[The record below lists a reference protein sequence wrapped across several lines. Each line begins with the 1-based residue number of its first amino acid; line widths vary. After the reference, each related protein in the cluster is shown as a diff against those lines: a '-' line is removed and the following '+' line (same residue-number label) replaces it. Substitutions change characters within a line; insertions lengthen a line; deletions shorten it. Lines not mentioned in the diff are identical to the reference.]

1 MKFLLIYGVLF
12 LLLWTK
18 GSAIDREESL
28 TDYTVEEGIVNESVL
43 VEVPSSDL
51 KTNYIP
57 YFLYLKVLNPATQID
72 LSAGSDQSWN
82 ILSYKILHGVQKIH
96 VPMRCRCG
104 MPPNG

>member
-72 LSAGSDQSWN
+72 IKFCTVSRKFMCLC
-82 ILSYKILHGVQKIH
+82 V
-96 VPMRCRCG
+96 CRCG

>member
-82 ILSYKILHGVQKIH
+82 ILSYLKSASNL
-96 VPMRCRCG
+96 
-104 MPPNG
+104 NGNLNCSKELEHYAS